1 DWGFEGDGVE
11 EEERPD
17 FAPQPEEEGEGRRS
31 RRRRRRGRRD
41 GREEARASSAQ
52 PEPVA
57 EAEMSSPDTPQAEP
71 PWAEIEPA
79 AAAATEPP
87 GVGEQPSI
95 PDGPGAPG
103 DDEREERRGRRGRR
117 RGRRGG
123 RRGRDRDGQRAHT
136 EEARDE
142 DRLDN
147 GANHE
152 QLEAASQAE
161 IGDLGG
167 ASEPLPAP
175 AGAGPH
181 PPHTGPA

>member
-1 DWGFEGDGVE
+1 ITVQASDRMQGGNFAIERSAAPLPPQRLPERSAVNMDWGFEGDGVE

-41 GREEARASSAQ
+41 GREEARASAAK

-71 PWAEIEPA
+71 PWDEIEPA

-95 PDGPGAPG
+95 PDGPRAPG

-136 EEARDE
+136 EEARD
-142 DRLDN
+142 
-147 GANHE
+147 
-152 QLEAASQAE
+152 
-161 IGDLGG
+161 
-167 ASEPLPAP
+167 
-175 AGAGPH
+175 
-181 PPHTGPA
+181 